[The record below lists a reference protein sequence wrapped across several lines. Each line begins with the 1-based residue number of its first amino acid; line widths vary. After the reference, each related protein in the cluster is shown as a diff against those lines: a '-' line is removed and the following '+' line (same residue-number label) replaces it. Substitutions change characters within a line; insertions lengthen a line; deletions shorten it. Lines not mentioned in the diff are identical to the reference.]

1 MLESVM
7 VHFLKEQGL
16 SFSQISE
23 KTGLP
28 LNILPSLYVKSL
40 TAKKKFL
47 VEKSKDPVIFRKR
60 INLKKKN
67 LLTEDVLIRFK
78 NKIKEEV

>member
-1 MLESVM
+1 MLESVY

-28 LNILPSLYVKSL
+28 LNQIPSLYVKSL
-40 TAKKKFL
+40 SAKKKFL
-47 VEKSKDPVIFRKR
+47 VEKSKEPVIFRKR
-60 INLKKKN
+60 INSKKRN
-67 LLTEDVLIRFK
+67 PITNEMVVRFK
-78 NKIKEEV
+78 NKIKEEI

>member
-1 MLESVM
+1 MLESVY

-28 LNILPSLYVKSL
+28 LNKIPSLYVKSL
-40 TAKKKFL
+40 SAKKKFL

-60 INLKKKN
+60 INIKKRN
-67 LLTEDVLIRFK
+67 LITNEMVVRFK
-78 NKIKEEV
+78 NKIKEEI